1 MSDTII
7 KIANKTENFTIVS
20 NEVPRTKTMSA
31 RAKGVY
37 FYLMTLPKDWKIH
50 KEEIYSH
57 FTEGRS
63 ALEVAWNELKS
74 AGYIEKEIL
83 RENGKISGTLWK
95 VYETHR
101 ITENPS
107 YGKQAYGKP
116 SDGKQD
122 ADNQQ
127 LLSTDELSTNS
138 TNDLK
143 TKGKSNDFRNIYDTY
158 IAMYKNIYGVE
169 PVMVYNKTTKILKE
183 LLKDLTS
190 EQIIHAIAVSEK
202 DKFSKD
208 VNHDF
213 CAIMSGA
220 VIGRLVNTP
229 IQYSSLPLKEN
240 TSATVAKK
248 CPTCGSHLDQFN
260 TCPKCHIEY
269 DVTGRAI

>member
-83 RENGKISGTLWK
+83 RENGKIAGTSWK

-101 ITENPS
+101 ITEKPL
-107 YGKQAYGKP
+107 YGKPAPGKP

-127 LLSTDELSTNS
+127 LLSTDELSTDN

-143 TKGKSNDFRNIYDTY
+143 TKGKSSDFRNIYDSY
-158 IAMYKNIYGVE
+158 IAIYKKIYGVD
-169 PVMVYNKTTKILKE
+169 PIMVYNKTTKMLKE
-183 LLKDLTS
+183 LMKDLTA
-190 EQIIHAIAVSEK
+190 EQIIHAIVVSEK
-202 DKFSKD
+202 DKFSND
-208 VNHDF
+208 VKHDF

-229 IQYSSLPLKEN
+229 LPYSSHIPRQD
-240 TSATVAKK
+240 SAMVAKK
-248 CPTCGSHLDQFN
+248 CPTCGSTLDQFN
-260 TCPKCHIEY
+260 TCPKCHVEY